1 VITVSKKQNRRNFLR
16 HLCKVAL
23 EHALPWAERLTGF
36 RTAEGDYLPNRLR
49 MLLGNYEAEESRLM
63 RPFLRPGQTIVDVGA
78 NVGFLTRRFARATGP
93 AGKVYAFE
101 PNPIIF
107 PLLTRNVAE
116 FSQVRAWN
124 CGLSSESGESSLF
137 LAGGDHSVGSFSP
150 KYPATHVFYQETGE
164 LRSLRARLVQG
175 DEFLAEQGVHK
186 IDIAKID
193 VEGWELKVLRG
204 LEKTIA
210 ASPRIAIFCEYNRAA
225 QESAGHARAELPNWF
240 FERGFTVALPKNGAL
255 RKISQDAVGELI
267 EQLPRSG
274 FTTLFASRA
283 L

>member
-1 VITVSKKQNRRNFLR
+1 VTTVSRKQTYRNSLRR
-16 HLCKVAL
+16 LCKFVL
-23 EHALPWAERLTGF
+23 ERALPWAEWLTGF
-36 RTAEGDYLPNRLR
+36 HTAEGDYLPNRLR
-49 MLLGNYEAEESRLM
+49 ILLGNYEAEESRLM
-63 RPFLRPGQTIVDVGA
+63 RLFLQPGQTIVDVGA
-78 NVGFLTRRFARATGP
+78 NVGYLTRRFARSTGP

-107 PLLTRNVAE
+107 PLLTRNVGQL
-116 FSQVRAWN
+116 SHVRAWN
-124 CGLSSESGESSLF
+124 CGLSSETGEAFLF
-137 LAGGDHSVGSFSP
+137 LAGSDHSVGSFSA

-164 LRSLRARLVQG
+164 LHSLRAKLVQG
-175 DEFLAEQGVHK
+175 DEFLAEHGVRK

-210 ASPRIAIFCEYNRAA
+210 ASPSLAIFCEYNRAA
-225 QESAGHARAELPNWF
+225 QESAGHGWAELPNWF
-240 FERGFTVALPKNGAL
+240 FERGFTLALPKNGAL
-255 RKISQDAVGELI
+255 RKISQEAVGELI